1 MRVKAPRTLVMFP
14 RDHEI
19 VVYNYLTRDAI
30 TCAPADVY
38 WLTVAPEWTPVE
50 ELLDRHPHIE
60 PQSLRQEIIRLAEA
74 GILLQEDS
82 ASARTEAIY
91 QQSWEL
97 GIAAGVF
104 HFSLLDNDYGDH
116 SESVKKQQQRALGD
130 PSPDLFWKNAA
141 GSTPLPAQPRPA
153 ANHLFEVMRRR
164 RTIRNV
170 RPEALTLEDLGEC
183 LFAGLGVTDFVQA
196 ETGLLPL
203 KMTPSGGARNPFE
216 AFVWARDVDGLTPG
230 LYHYSALQH
239 SLEKIAPS
247 PAASPMELVKGQE
260 WANAMPAIIFLVAVL
275 NRTTWK
281 YNDPNAYRVVLIEA
295 GHIAQN
301 IMLACA
307 SSNLTACPTAAL
319 AHSQVSEMLALK
331 DIVETPIYAL
341 LIAKPAENP
350 DFLLPAGK
358 PAQPALQQALAKRT

>member
-30 TCAPADVY
+30 TCAPPDIY
-38 WLTVAPEWTPVE
+38 WLTIAPEWTPVE
-50 ELLDRHPHIE
+50 DLMARQPHIE
-60 PQSLRQEIIRLAEA
+60 PQTLRQEIIRLVEA

-82 ASARTEAIY
+82 ANARTEAIY
-91 QQSWEL
+91 RQSWEL

-116 SESVKKQQQRALGD
+116 SESVKKQKQRALGD
-130 PSPDLFWKNAA
+130 PSPDLLWKNLN
-141 GSTPLPAQPRPA
+141 GSTLLPGQPRPA
-153 ANHLFEVMRRR
+153 SSQLFDIMRRR

-183 LFAGLGVTDFVQA
+183 LFAGLGVTSFVQA
-196 ETGLLPL
+196 ETGVLPL

-216 AFVWARDVDGLTPG
+216 AFVWARNVDGLTPG

-239 SLEKIAPS
+239 SLEKTAPS

-275 NRTTWK
+275 GRTTWK
-281 YNDPNAYRVVLIEA
+281 YSDPNAYRVVLIEA

-319 AHSQVSEMLALK
+319 SHAQISAMLALK
-331 DIVETPIYAL
+331 DITETPVYAL
-341 LIAKPAENP
+341 LV
-350 DFLLPAGK
+350 GK
-358 PAQPALQQALAKRT
+358 PGENLDTLALPDRTAQPASQLAE